1 MTKDNATDVVR
12 YYNKTESRVG
22 YDLFLH
28 GTKHFGFYRP
38 GDSPWKWQP
47 ALRRME
53 DKLAQEL
60 ALPAG
65 AHALDAGCGVA
76 DVASRLASA
85 HGLNI
90 AGIDILDFNIEEA
103 RKRIKRR
110 RLDGR
115 VSVFNMN
122 YAALM
127 FSGESFDGV
136 YTLETLVHAADA
148 EAVLAEFYRVL
159 RPGGH
164 LTLFEYSRDPEGD
177 MSSQAAEAFRFV
189 NEYAAMPSFQRFEH
203 GLLERLLEKTGFDSV
218 TVEDVTVNILPM
230 VRCFSLLGAIPYG
243 AARALNRPEK
253 AVNAMSAVEF
263 WRYRQH
269 FRYNIYTARK

>member
-1 MTKDNATDVVR
+1 MTKDNAADVVR

-22 YDLFLH
+22 YDLFLR

-38 GDSPWKWQP
+38 GDSAWNWQP

-53 DKLAQEL
+53 DRLAQEL

-65 AHALDAGCGVA
+65 AWALDAGCGVA
-76 DVASRLASA
+76 DVASRLASV
-85 HGLNI
+85 HGLRI
-90 AGIDILDFNIEEA
+90 TGIDILDFNVQEA

-110 RLDGR
+110 QLDSQ
-115 VSVFNMN
+115 VSVCSMSYSELKFPDE
-122 YAALM
+122 A
-127 FSGESFDGV
+127 FDGV

-148 EAVLAEFYRVL
+148 ETVLAEFYRVL

-164 LTLFEYSRDPEGD
+164 LALFEYSRDPEEN
-177 MSSQAAEAFRFV
+177 MSSRAAEAFRFV
-189 NEYAAMPSFQRFEH
+189 NEHAAMPSFQRFEH
-203 GLLERLLEKTGFDSV
+203 GVLERLLEKVGFRSI
-218 TVEDVTVNILPM
+218 TVEDISANILPM
-230 VRCFSLLGAIPYG
+230 VRCFSIIGAIPYWG
-243 AARALNRPEK
+243 ARFLDRPEK